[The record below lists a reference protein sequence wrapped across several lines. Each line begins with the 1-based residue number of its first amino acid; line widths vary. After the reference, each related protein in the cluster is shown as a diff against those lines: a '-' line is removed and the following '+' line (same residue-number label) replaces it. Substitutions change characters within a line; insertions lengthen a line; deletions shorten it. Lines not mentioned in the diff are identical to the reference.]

1 MPQLD
6 PNAPVRTLKGI
17 GPMAEKALQ
26 KQGVFTVR
34 DLLFRFPRA
43 YEPRGNVILLKDGTN
58 GQKSAFKLTVQTV
71 PRQVKTRNAMLL
83 LSFRAA
89 DESGSVEVVFFNRK
103 FIAAQFEIG
112 HTYRYQLVVHFHL
125 S

>member
-1 MPQLD
+1 MPQSE
-6 PNAPVRTLKGI
+6 PNAPVRTIKGI

-26 KQGVFTVR
+26 KQGIFTVR

-43 YEPRGNVILLKDGTN
+43 YEPRGNVILLKEGTN
-58 GQKSAFKLTVQTV
+58 GQKAAFKLTVQTV
-71 PRQVKTRNAMLL
+71 PRQVKTRNGMLL

-103 FIAAQFEIG
+103 FTSVNFSK
-112 HTYRYQLVVHFHL
+112 VFF
-125 S
+125 